1 MTLSLNPAT
10 LTCMPFTGM
19 VTPQPPTIVSEA
31 RVNHYLQAFCQ
42 ANGKPF
48 VPEDSRVREWLSG
61 ENQVSFT
68 TMAEALVSQIVTR
81 TDLSDLDMVILA
93 HWTPDAELG
102 QAVTNYV
109 LHRLALEDTV
119 AFALSDAGLVSPFMA
134 LDCIERYLPAQ
145 QGKALL
151 LVMDQNSLM
160 SHSPA
165 VDRHSVANAASGMVI
180 ERNGSGLQIQ
190 TRIHD
195 CTEVGTE
202 TILLQQ
208 LSEQFGLTPESTTV
222 ICEPEIAARLSPQ
235 RHIRCTRPDLLCVAP
250 FWEMQQAIAAGD
262 GFSQSFVSK
271 QHFVLLSQH
280 QGKIYTLM
288 ATSGHTR

>member
-1 MTLSLNPAT
+1 MTLSLHPAT
-10 LTCMPFTGM
+10 LTCMPFAGTA
-19 VTPQPPTIVSEA
+19 TPQPPTIVSEA

-48 VPEDSRVREWLSG
+48 VPEDSRVREWLAG

-68 TMAEALVSQIVTR
+68 TMAEVLVTQLGSK

-109 LHRLALEDTV
+109 LHRLALEDTF

-134 LDCIERYLPAQ
+134 LDCIDRYLPAQ

-165 VDRHSVANAASGMVI
+165 VDQHSVANAASGMIV
-180 ERNGSGLQIQ
+180 ERHGSGLQIQ
-190 TRIHD
+190 TRTYD
-195 CTEVGTE
+195 CTGAEAEST
-202 TILLQQ
+202 LLQQ

-235 RHIRCTRPDLLCVAP
+235 LHIRCTRPDLLCTAP
-250 FWEMQQAIAAGD
+250 FWEMQQAIAAGKD
-262 GFSQSFVSK
+262 STQLSVFT

-280 QGKIYTLM
+280 QGKGYALTAISDHTL
-288 ATSGHTR
+288 